1 MPREGFGTDTTSLA
15 KEGTN
20 FQDLGTA
27 FAEAA
32 KALQNGLASVNACA
46 PTSGEAPAPEKGQVE
61 GFVQGLTSFADKA
74 DMPPW
79 GDDEIGEKFGIAYE
93 GLQTG
98 MFESMQ
104 HLAQEL
110 TNIGGALGAMAK
122 NHDENESFNEEL
134 IKQEKNDINF
144 AAGGGGGT
152 ISTMSKMT

>member
-1 MPREGFGTDTTSLA
+1 MPREGIRTDTQSLSR
-15 KEGTN
+15 EGTN
-20 FQDLGTA
+20 FQDLGSR
-27 FAEAA
+27 FAAA
-32 KALQNGLASVNACA
+32 AAALQNGLASVNACA
-46 PTSGEAPAPEKGQVE
+46 PTSGEAPAPQKGQVD

-98 MFESMQ
+98 MFESMN

-110 TNIGGALGAMAK
+110 TNIGGALAAMAK

-134 IKQEKNDINF
+134 IRQQKNDINF
-144 AAGGGGGT
+144 AAGGGGT
-152 ISTMSKMT
+152 VSHLSRAT

>member
-1 MPREGFGTDTTSLA
+1 MPREGFRTDTTSLA
-15 KEGTN
+15 TEGAN
-20 FQDLGTA
+20 FQDFGTA
-27 FAEAA
+27 FAKAA
-32 KALQNGLASVNACA
+32 AALQNGLASVNACA

-122 NHDENESFNEEL
+122 NHSENESFNEQL
-134 IKQEKNDINF
+134 IRQEQNDVDF
-144 AAGGGGGT
+144 AAGGGGT
-152 ISTMSKMT
+152 ISSMSKMT

>member
-1 MPREGFGTDTTSLA
+1 MPREGFGTNTTSLA
-15 KEGTN
+15 REGTN
-20 FQDLGTA
+20 FQDLGAA
-27 FAEAA
+27 FARAA
-32 KALQNGLASVNACA
+32 ASLQNGLASVNACA
-46 PTSGEAPAPEKGQVE
+46 PTSGEAPAPQKGQVD

-134 IKQEKNDINF
+134 IRQEKNDINF
-144 AAGGGGGT
+144 AAGNGGT
-152 ISTMSKMT
+152 ISSMHKMT

>member
-1 MPREGFGTDTTSLA
+1 MAREGFRTDTTSLSR
-15 KEGTN
+15 EGTS
-20 FQDLGTA
+20 FQDLGA
-27 FAEAA
+27 QFARAA
-32 KALQNGLASVNACA
+32 AALQNGLASVNACA

-98 MFESMQ
+98 MFESMR

-122 NHDENESFNEEL
+122 NHAENESFNEEL
-134 IKQEKNDINF
+134 IKQERNDIDF
-144 AAGGGGGT
+144 AAGGGGT
-152 ISTMSKMT
+152 ESHITKAT

>member
-1 MPREGFGTDTTSLA
+1 MPREGFRTDTTSLA
-15 KEGTN
+15 TEGTN

-27 FAEAA
+27 FARAA
-32 KALQNGLASVNACA
+32 AALQNGLASVNACA

-122 NHDENESFNEEL
+122 NHNENESFNEQL
-134 IKQEKNDINF
+134 IRQEQNDVDF
-144 AAGGGGGT
+144 AAGGSGT
-152 ISTMSKMT
+152 ISSMSKMT